1 GGLGGPLGPG
11 AHDPFGIVDVPDHHS
26 RMDGRQG
33 VEREFEGGDDAEAPA
48 SSAQGP
54 EQALVLGAVGADEL
68 AIGQNDLGGG
78 IFLYARRLGMATSS
92 LTAVEKVAAHSDIG

>member
-1 GGLGGPLGPG
+1 PLGPG

-33 VEREFEGGDDAEAPA
+33 EEREFEGGDDAEAPA

-54 EQALVLGAVGADEL
+54 EQALVLGPVGADEL
-68 AIGQNDLGGG
+68 DNGQDDLDGGEAAG
-78 IFLYARRLGMATSS
+78 GHSPSARVQEDAT
-92 LTAVEKVAAHSDIG
+92 AEQVAAHSDIG